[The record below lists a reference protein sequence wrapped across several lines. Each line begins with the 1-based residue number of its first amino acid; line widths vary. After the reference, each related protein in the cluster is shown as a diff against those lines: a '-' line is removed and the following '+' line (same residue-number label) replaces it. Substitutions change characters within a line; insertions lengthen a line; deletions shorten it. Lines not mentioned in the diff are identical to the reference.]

1 MRLRRPIAFILS
13 AAVAA
18 SALTGCDS
26 FSGHAAAAANS
37 AQVQQLIEFIADLG
51 LERDLRQAL
60 QKGGDLRQALLTLLG
75 LESAV
80 NFNVDGLTSAR
91 PGQHAVQVW
100 EVTAQSAEDAAAL
113 AASQIRAVLEQLKS
127 SGVTEGRI
135 GMVEVDGKY
144 YVVVDVEVTEE
155 NTFEPAKPVSDDD
168 DDNDDNGGEEEQQP
182 QGAEATLDK
191 DGKLTIT
198 GGSGTLNEET
208 IEKLLSENPNWI
220 STVTTLDLSQSGYTQ
235 IGKSDD
241 TAITGVF
248 ASCTSL
254 KTVILPTSLES
265 IGNNAFAES
274 GLTEINLSGCTSLR
288 SIGDGAFWNCTSLEE
303 INLSDCINLTSI
315 GGSAF
320 ESCEKLT
327 TVTLP
332 STVTTIG
339 NSAFWYCTSLTSITL
354 PAGLQTIGNSAF
366 RNCTSLEEIN
376 LSGCK
381 NLTSIGVGAF
391 YECSSLTEIDLSNTK
406 VKTIDREAFWN
417 CTSLTKVMLPKGLV
431 DINGQIPYYH
441 GAFEN
446 CSGLKD
452 ITFYNAPETIG
463 TGAFEGVISDADP
476 SDKLTIHCPIDIRNA
491 LQEKLTQ
498 SGSFTADDFTG
509 GKIEFA
515 DIATLTYLLGF

>member
-80 NFNVDGLTSAR
+80 NFNVDDLAGAR

-135 GMVEVDGKY
+135 GMVEVDGKF

-168 DDNDDNGGEEEQQP
+168 DDSDDDGGEEEQQP
-182 QGAEATLDK
+182 QEAEATLDK

-208 IEKLLSENPNWI
+208 IEKLLSEDPGWK
-220 STVTTLDLSQSGYTQ
+220 STVTTLNLSQSGYTQ
-235 IGKSDD
+235 IGNSGDKYGAFEGCDQLTTVTLPSSV
-241 TAITGVF
+241 TTIGSF
-248 ASCTSL
+248 AFRYCNSLTSINLSNCTNL
-254 KTVILPTSLES
+254 KNIESSAFYKCTNLTKIILPTSLES
-265 IGNNAFAES
+265 IGNWAFAYSDLTEINLNNCISLESIDNNAFMECDS
-274 GLTEINLSGCTSLR
+274 LEEINLSGCTSLK
-288 SIGDGAFWNCTSLEE
+288 S
-303 INLSDCINLTSI
+303 
-315 GGSAF
+315 
-320 ESCEKLT
+320 
-327 TVTLP
+327 
-332 STVTTIG
+332 IG
-339 NSAFWYCTSLTSITL
+339 NSAFWGCSKLTEIDLSDCTSLQSIGNYAFANSGLTSITL
-354 PAGLQTIGNSAF
+354 PA
-366 RNCTSLEEIN
+366 SLEKIDDW
-376 LSGCK
+376 
-381 NLTSIGVGAF
+381 AF
-391 YECSSLTEIDLSNTK
+391 FNCSSL
-406 VKTIDREAFWN
+406 
-417 CTSLTKVMLPKGLV
+417 
-431 DINGQIPYYH
+431 
-441 GAFEN
+441 EN
-446 CSGLKD
+446 
-452 ITFYNAPETIG
+452 ITFYTVPDTIG
-463 TGAFEGVISDADP
+463 MYAFHGVTPAG
-476 SDKLTIHCPIDIRNA
+476 LTIHYP
-491 LQEKLTQ
+491 
-498 SGSFTADDFTG
+498 SSWGSDG
-509 GKIEFA
+509 NNSL
-515 DIATLTYLLGF
+515 ATLKERLRGGRLSSLSEDL

>member
-13 AAVAA
+13 AVVAA

-80 NFNVDGLTSAR
+80 NFNVDDLAGAR

-168 DDNDDNGGEEEQQP
+168 DDSDDDGGEEEQQP
-182 QGAEATLDK
+182 QEAEATLDK

-198 GGSGTLNEET
+198 GGSGTLNKET

-235 IGKSDD
+235 IGNPGDRYGFGAFQGCDQLTKVTLPNTITEIGSYAFEYCTNLKEINLSGCTKLKSIGNG
-241 TAITGVF
+241 AF
-248 ASCTSL
+248 ANSGLTEINLSNC
-254 KTVILPTSLES
+254 ISLES
-265 IGNNAFAES
+265 IGNNAFQ
-274 GLTEINLSGCTSLR
+274 
-288 SIGDGAFWNCTSLEE
+288 NCTSLGT
-303 INLSDCINLTSI
+303 ITLS
-315 GGSAF
+315 
-320 ESCEKLT
+320 
-327 TVTLP
+327 

-339 NSAFWYCTSLTSITL
+339 YSAFWGC
-354 PAGLQTIGNSAF
+354 F
-366 RNCTSLEEIN
+366 R
-376 LSGCK
+376 
-381 NLTSIGVGAF
+381 
-391 YECSSLTEIDLSNTK
+391 LTEIDLSNTK
-406 VKTIDREAFWN
+406 VNTIGDSAFLGCTSLKTVTMGNVGSIGEFAFMQCTSLQTVTMGEVGSIGN
-417 CTSLTKVMLPKGLV
+417 GAFSYCTSLQTVTMGEVGSIGNGAFSYCTSLTNICFSNGSLPNV
-431 DINGQIPYYH
+431 D
-441 GAFEN
+441 E
-446 CSGLKD
+446 
-452 ITFYNAPETIG
+452 
-463 TGAFEGVISDADP
+463 GAFEGAGSSSGVHIYSNIKDNDTASKTTVKGWFDQDVQAKVEFHPYSPGPQNIPALP
-476 SDKLTIHCPIDIRNA
+476 S
-491 LQEKLTQ
+491 
-498 SGSFTADDFTG
+498 
-509 GKIEFA
+509 
-515 DIATLTYLLGF
+515 LL